1 MKRVK
6 RLLAGIV
13 SLLLAVT
20 IIGNENLIV
29 THAATLPTSNVFIS
43 GSTDK
48 GYNAKVT
55 YDLKVSQASKMVLT
69 CMSYGDVSMS
79 YYSADLSERYDTVYA
94 YTDSAASPVTKV
106 ITAYVS
112 PGTYKVVIDNERSAA
127 SRYQIKASIS
137 SLGANDIEPNDFDH
151 AMTLNKGATITGA
164 LTTQDKED
172 WYKITTTSK
181 FVRLS
186 ISAYEDMDINV
197 YNQDLSETLDYDYLY
212 GKPASPDQQILEFCG
227 SNVYYVKVSSG
238 SWDDGGKYKL
248 SWTAG
253 TVPTVKNVK
262 LQKLSSTE
270 IKVTW
275 DQNNAFDYYQVY
287 RATSEK
293 GKYSLLGVYNK
304 YYDTKYSTGL
314 KTGTK
319 YYYKVRGY
327 RVINK
332 RRVMGAFSPVVSA
345 TPSLKA
351 PKNLTVSQ
359 SVRKA
364 LSITWNYDGEA
375 SYYQL
380 YRASSLNGKYALL
393 GTYDKYTTYKRSTSL
408 TSGRRYY
415 YKVRS
420 YKWVSGKRVFSP
432 FSDICSGVAK

>member
-1 MKRVK
+1 M
-6 RLLAGIV
+6 
-13 SLLLAVT
+13 
-20 IIGNENLIV
+20 
-29 THAATLPTSNVFIS
+29 
-43 GSTDK
+43 
-48 GYNAKVT
+48 
-55 YDLKVSQASKMVLT
+55 
-69 CMSYGDVSMS
+69 
-79 YYSADLSERYDTVYA
+79 
-94 YTDSAASPVTKV
+94 
-106 ITAYVS
+106 
-112 PGTYKVVIDNERSAA
+112 
-127 SRYQIKASIS
+127 
-137 SLGANDIEPNDFDH
+137 
-151 AMTLNKGATITGA
+151 
-164 LTTQDKED
+164 
-172 WYKITTTSK
+172 
-181 FVRLS
+181 
-186 ISAYEDMDINV
+186 
-197 YNQDLSETLDYDYLY
+197 
-212 GKPASPDQQILEFCG
+212 
-227 SNVYYVKVSSG
+227 
-238 SWDDGGKYKL
+238 
-248 SWTAG
+248 
-253 TVPTVKNVK
+253 
-262 LQKLSSTE
+262 SSTE

-351 PKNLTVSQ
+351 PKNLTVAQ
-359 SVRKA
+359 SGKKT
-364 LSITWNYDGEA
+364 LSITWSFDSEA
-375 SYYQL
+375 SYYQV

-432 FSDICSGVAK
+432 FSDIRSGVAK